1 MARNPRTRGA
11 RRTLVWFATLLLG
24 LAALLA
30 GVNTWGTAQA
40 TPKLGLDLAGGT
52 QVVLAPQVEGGRAID
67 ESTMNQAVDIMQKR
81 VDGSG
86 VAEAEVSTQ
95 GGRNIVVSLPKGTP
109 QVTVDSLKKSSM
121 MRFRPVLV
129 EGPGTTQPA
138 PTPTATGTA
147 TGTATAPA
155 TGSAS
160 ATAKPSAPASA
171 PATAT
176 PSSPATATPSGA
188 PAVVP
193 PAAAQAAP
201 AATVSPSAPAATPAA
216 PAATTPAATPTAPA
230 ATTPAAT
237 TPAAPAATPAPTSS
251 GTGGKPA
258 NASDPAWVTPEVQA
272 QYEALNCTDPNLD
285 LKISD
290 DPSKPL
296 VTCSADRAAKYILG
310 PAELQG
316 QDIADATSGLQPN
329 QAGGTGT
336 EYGVNLTL
344 TGDGGKKFAD
354 LSKRLLNLPPPRN
367 QFASVLDGEVIVAP
381 RITVPILDGRSSITG
396 SFNATSSEALAQQLK
411 FGALPMSFR
420 VETQDTV
427 SPTLGADQLS
437 KGLLAGAI
445 GFVLV
450 MIYALIQYRA
460 LGLVTVASLLAAA
473 ALTYLCITLLGWS
486 QNFRLSMAGVTGL
499 ILSIG
504 MTADS
509 FIVYFE
515 RVRDEIRE
523 GRSIPAAVEA
533 GWQRAKGTVI
543 ISDAV
548 NLIAA
553 VVLYLLASSNV
564 RGFAYTLGLTTII
577 DVIIVFF
584 FTHPMLALLS
594 RTTFFG
600 QGHKLSGF
608 DPDALGAKPA
618 RYVGRGRFRDPDAE
632 LEALETERA
641 ATKQREGSY
650 TKEGGAVL

>member
-30 GVNTWGTAQA
+30 GVHTWGTAQL

-52 QVVLAPQVEGGRAID
+52 QVVLAPQVEGDRALD

-109 QVTVDSLKKSSM
+109 QETVDSLKKSSM

-129 EGPGTTQPA
+129 EGPGSTQPA
-138 PTPTATGTA
+138 PTPTGTA
-147 TGTATAPA
+147 TAPASAPA

-160 ATAKPSAPASA
+160 AAPSAPASA
-171 PATAT
+171 KATAT
-176 PSSPATATPSGA
+176 ATATPSGA

-201 AATVSPSAPAATPAA
+201 AATVSPSAPATTPSTPAATVSPSSPAATVSPSA
-216 PAATTPAATPTAPA
+216 PAATPSTPAATPT
-230 ATTPAAT
+230 
-237 TPAAPAATPAPTSS
+237 SS
-251 GTGGKPA
+251 GTTPT

-272 QYEALNCTDPNLD
+272 QYEALNCSDPNLD
-285 LKISD
+285 LKVTD
-290 DPSKPL
+290 DPKKPL
-296 VTCSADRAAKYILG
+296 VTCSTDRAAKYILG
-310 PAELQG
+310 PAELEG

-354 LSKRLLNLPPPRN
+354 LSKRLLNLSPPRN

-450 MIYALIQYRA
+450 MLYALVQYRA
-460 LGLVTVASLLAAA
+460 LGLVTVASLLMAA

-594 RTTFFG
+594 RTRFFG

-608 DPDALGAKPA
+608 DPGALGAKPA
-618 RYVGRGRFRDPDAE
+618 RYIGRGRFRDPDAE
-632 LEALETERA
+632 LEALDAERA
-641 ATKQREGSY
+641 AARQREGSY

>member
-30 GVNTWGTAQA
+30 GVHTWGTAQL

-52 QVVLAPQVEGGRAID
+52 QVVLAPQVEGNRALD

-109 QVTVDSLKKSSM
+109 QETVDSLKKSSM

-129 EGPGTTQPA
+129 EGPGSTQPA
-138 PTPTATGTA
+138 PAPTGTA

-155 TGSAS
+155 SAPATGSAS
-160 ATAKPSAPASA
+160 AAPSAPASA
-171 PATAT
+171 KATAT
-176 PSSPATATPSGA
+176 ATATPSGA

-201 AATVSPSAPAATPAA
+201 AATVSPSAQAATPSTPAATPSAPAATSSTPAATPAA
-216 PAATTPAATPTAPA
+216 T
-230 ATTPAAT
+230 
-237 TPAAPAATPAPTSS
+237 PTSS
-251 GTGGKPA
+251 GTTPT

-272 QYEALNCTDPNLD
+272 QYEALNCSDPNLD
-285 LKISD
+285 LKVTD
-290 DPSKPL
+290 DPKKPL
-296 VTCSADRAAKYILG
+296 VTCSTDRAAKYILG
-310 PAELQG
+310 PAELEG

-450 MIYALIQYRA
+450 MLYALVQYRA
-460 LGLVTVASLLAAA
+460 LGLVTVASLLMAA

-594 RTTFFG
+594 RTRFFG
-600 QGHKLSGF
+600 QGHRLSGF

-618 RYVGRGRFRDPDAE
+618 RYIGRGRFRDPEAE
-632 LEALETERA
+632 LEALDAERA
-641 ATKQREGSY
+641 AARQREGSY

>member
-1 MARNPRTRGA
+1 
-11 RRTLVWFATLLLG
+11 
-24 LAALLA
+24 
-30 GVNTWGTAQA
+30 
-40 TPKLGLDLAGGT
+40 
-52 QVVLAPQVEGGRAID
+52 
-67 ESTMNQAVDIMQKR
+67 
-81 VDGSG
+81 
-86 VAEAEVSTQ
+86 
-95 GGRNIVVSLPKGTP
+95 
-109 QVTVDSLKKSSM
+109 
-121 MRFRPVLV
+121 
-129 EGPGTTQPA
+129 
-138 PTPTATGTA
+138 
-147 TGTATAPA
+147 
-155 TGSAS
+155 
-160 ATAKPSAPASA
+160 
-171 PATAT
+171 
-176 PSSPATATPSGA
+176 

-201 AATVSPSAPAATPAA
+201 AATVSPSAPAATVSPSA
-216 PAATTPAATPTAPA
+216 PAATPSTPAATVSPSAPAATPSTPAATPT
-230 ATTPAAT
+230 
-237 TPAAPAATPAPTSS
+237 SS
-251 GTGGKPA
+251 GTTPT

-272 QYEALNCTDPNLD
+272 QYEALNCSDPNLD
-285 LKISD
+285 LKVTD
-290 DPSKPL
+290 DPKKPL
-296 VTCSADRAAKYILG
+296 VTCSTDRAAKYILG
-310 PAELQG
+310 PAELEG

-450 MIYALIQYRA
+450 MLYALVQYRA
-460 LGLVTVASLLAAA
+460 LGLVTVASLIMAA

-533 GWQRAKGTVI
+533 GWQRAKGTVV

-594 RTTFFG
+594 RTRFFG

-608 DPDALGAKPA
+608 DPGALGAKPA
-618 RYVGRGRFRDPDAE
+618 RYIGRGRFRDPDAE
-632 LEALETERA
+632 LEALDAERA
-641 ATKQREGSY
+641 AARQREGSY